1 MRSDFTY
8 TDAGTPRHGIWIIA
22 GQYPFPRTS
31 AVAITGER
39 LDRVRH
45 WEEGLERFG
54 FVGCRVRMDRHDPAA
69 VSVQLADA
77 DFGQLK
83 DPGIRLSLLRFFRSS
98 GIRRV
103 LVDLEGR

>member
-1 MRSDFTY
+1 MVLPD
-8 TDAGTPRHGIWIIA
+8 GI
-22 GQYPFPRTS
+22 QP
-31 AVAITGER
+31 
-39 LDRVRH
+39 DRVVHANLFKCRQ
-45 WEEGLERFG
+45 R
-54 FVGCRVRMDRHDPAA
+54 GCRVRMDRHDPAA